1 MTIDEARAF
10 AHEWIA
16 AWNSHDLD
24 RILSHYAPEIV
35 LLSPNAEKTVGHGR
49 VVGLSALSEYW
60 KQALGRQPTLKFE
73 FVDVRLG
80 HQALTIL
87 YRNHRGQQAAETLEF
102 GVDGKAVRSFACYG

>member
-10 AHEWIA
+10 AHEWVA
-16 AWNSHDLD
+16 AWNSHDVS

-35 LLSPNAEKTVGHGR
+35 LLSPVAEMVLGDGR
-49 VVGLSALSEYW
+49 VVGLSALRSYW
-60 KQALGRQPTLKFE
+60 EQALSRQPTLKFE

-87 YRNHRGQQAAETLEF
+87 YRNHRGQQVAETLEF